1 MPTDRAAE
9 DKMLES
15 WTPETVANEK
25 DSLLQMLQ
33 AYGSALYVPVQ
44 PERLKLLCR
53 SILILI

>member
-15 WTPETVANEK
+15 WTPETVTNEK

-33 AYGSALYVPVQ
+33 AYGSALHVPVQ